1 MMKYLKYLPF
11 VLLVGVLIVNAES
24 DLFSSHAAEKNGMAV
39 SDAWSRARPANAA
52 VGGAFMTL
60 HNMEG
65 KADRLVAA
73 ESPIADRVEIH
84 NSIMKDGIM
93 SMMRMEELLIPAG
106 ETVMLKP
113 GGFHVMLMGLKKP
126 LFKGAEFPVTL
137 NFARAGQITVTVH
150 VKDAGAMDMKMQ
162 GHKHKQD

>member
-1 MMKYLKYLPF
+1 MKILKFIPF
-11 VLLVGVLIVNAES
+11 VLLVGVLVFGAGDGPS
-24 DLFSSHAAEKNGMAV
+24 LSLAAEKNGMV
-39 SDAWSRARPANAA
+39 VKDAWSRARPANAA

-65 KADRLVAA
+65 EADRLVAA
-73 ESPIADRVEIH
+73 ESPVADRVEIH

-93 SMMRMEELLIPAG
+93 KMMQMEELLVPAG

-126 LFKGAEFPVTL
+126 LAEGTEFPVTL
-137 NFARAGQITVTVH
+137 NFARAGKITVTVH
-150 VKDAGAMDMKMQ
+150 VKEAGAMDMKMN
-162 GHKHKQD
+162 GHKHKQN